1 MISFQNIAIT
11 QDMHDCLIPE
21 DLKADVIYYLKKAH
35 IPYKSIPC
43 KEVEDGPAKE
53 KAINQYRQAGCRSHL
68 HCMGVLQVPIQ
79 SDVMFQQ
86 ICQFFGPQIDS
97 DFAIQKQNIE
107 KKSDEMYEKCYKDWL
122 QEGEIPVK
130 K

>member
-11 QDMHDCLIPE
+11 QDMHDYLIPE

-68 HCMGVLQVPIQ
+68 H
-79 SDVMFQQ
+79 
-86 ICQFFGPQIDS
+86 
-97 DFAIQKQNIE
+97 
-107 KKSDEMYEKCYKDWL
+107 
-122 QEGEIPVK
+122 
-130 K
+130 